1 MTLKRFIIALLSI
14 PLLSYWLVL
23 SPVAPSINDE
33 HTFYIYS
40 DNRNWK
46 VGIYRVSPTTPI
58 SLIQYFLQRKYIVLY
73 DKDSNYITQNSPFC
87 LQSFEDFNV
96 VFPIHT
102 NFINTKDYVYFM
114 PEECVYTLST
124 TKSNWW
130 SKIIKFRLSL

>member
-1 MTLKRFIIALLSI
+1 MFKKMIMTSLTI
-14 PLLSYWLVL
+14 PVTAYWLLL
-23 SPVAPSINDE
+23 SPVTPSINDE
-33 HTFYIYS
+33 HTFYVYS
-40 DNRNWK
+40 DNHNWK
-46 VGIYRVSPTTPI
+46 VGIYRASPTTPI
-58 SLIQYFLQRKYIVLY
+58 SLIQYFLQKKYIVLY
-73 DKDSNYITQNSPFC
+73 DKDNNYITQSSPFC

-102 NFINTKDYVYFM
+102 DFINTKDNIYFM

>member
-1 MTLKRFIIALLSI
+1 MKYLKPILVLPIIIILA
-14 PLLSYWLVL
+14 YWLVL

-33 HTFYIYS
+33 HKFYVYS

-58 SLIQYFLQRKYIVLY
+58 SLIQYLLQKKYIVLY
-73 DKDSNYITQNSPFC
+73 DKDNNYITQSSPFC
-87 LQSFEDFNV
+87 LQTFDDFNV

-114 PEECVYTLST
+114 PEECDYTLST

-130 SKIIKFRLSL
+130 SKVIQSRLSL